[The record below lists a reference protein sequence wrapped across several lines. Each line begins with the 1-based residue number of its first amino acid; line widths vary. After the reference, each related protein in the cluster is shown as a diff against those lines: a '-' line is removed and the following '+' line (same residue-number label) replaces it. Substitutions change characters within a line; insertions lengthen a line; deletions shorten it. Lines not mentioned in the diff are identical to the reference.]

1 MRVHEMLRYA
11 YHHGVKTLFP
21 ENPDVLGRLRLLW
34 IRSGRRMHRNYDWR
48 VSVFRS
54 SVVEVIA
61 VKAPLYAIK
70 VSCVDPR
77 GTTHSEEHGEI
88 MKRHRLDSLMA
99 STYLIALKGLKP
111 T

>member
-11 YHHGVKTLFP
+11 YHHGVKTLFL

-61 VKAPLYAIK
+61 VKAPLYA
-70 VSCVDPR
+70 
-77 GTTHSEEHGEI
+77 
-88 MKRHRLDSLMA
+88 
-99 STYLIALKGLKP
+99 
-111 T
+111 